1 MKTSKPLVLSST
13 ILAALGAMAMLAPFG
28 TDTYLPAL
36 PVMSSEFGVSGG
48 RAQLSIAAFTIGIAI
63 GQLIL
68 GSLSDRFGRKRIVV
82 TGGILMT
89 IGAALSAL
97 VTTSEML
104 VMLCLIMGF
113 SAAGGVAGGRAVVAD
128 LTSGEASAKPFAIL
142 SMLLSIGPIIGPIAG
157 TILLTLGGWRSIFVG
172 LAIFAALSTLS
183 VILFVPETLPVERR
197 HKGGLG
203 ETFRMARKVLANR
216 QFVSHGAILW
226 FGFGLMFT
234 YICSSSFI
242 IQNVLGLS
250 PAVNAASFA
259 INGTSLVLASL
270 FTARYSTGLAIKRL
284 LNTGVIV
291 QVTAVALL
299 IVIVTVHLYNP
310 WLVLID
316 LFLIGTAM
324 GFVFGPATTMAM
336 MEVRFASGT
345 ASAVLGSF
353 QFLLA
358 AIVTACVGLVPGDA
372 LIQLLVVGGTSE
384 LLVLV
389 SLALG
394 KNAQR
399 KHSNGV
405 PLSQ

>member
-1 MKTSKPLVLSST
+1 MNNTKPLVLTSSM
-13 ILAALGAMAMLAPFG
+13 LAALGAMAMLAPFG

-36 PVMSSEFGVSGG
+36 PVMSAEFGVSGG

-68 GSLSDRFGRKRIVV
+68 GSLSDRLGRKRIVV
-82 TGGILMT
+82 TGGVLMT
-89 IGAALSAL
+89 IGAALAAL

-104 VMLCLIMGF
+104 VLLCLIMGF

-128 LTSGEASAKPFAIL
+128 LTTGEASAKPFAIL
-142 SMLLSIGPIIGPIAG
+142 SMLLSIGPIVGPIAG
-157 TILLTLGGWRSIFVG
+157 TILLALGGWRSIFVG

-183 VILFVPETLPVERR
+183 VILFVPETLPVSKR

-203 ETFRMARKVLANR
+203 ETFRMARKVLANQ

-270 FTARYSTGLAIKRL
+270 FTARYSTGHAIKRL
-284 LNTGVIV
+284 LNVGIIV
-291 QVTAVALL
+291 QVSAVALL
-299 IVIVTVHLYNP
+299 IVIVAGHIYNP
-310 WLVLID
+310 WLVLFD

-324 GFVFGPATTMAM
+324 GFVFGPATAMAM

-372 LIQLLVVGGTSE
+372 LFQLLAVGGTSE

-389 SLALG
+389 SLGLG
-394 KNAQR
+394 NRAER
-399 KHSNGV
+399 KLAHTS
-405 PLSQ
+405 

>member
-1 MKTSKPLVLSST
+1 MKNKPLVLTST
-13 ILAALGAMAMLAPFG
+13 MLASLGAMAMLAPFG

-36 PVMSSEFGVSGG
+36 PVMSAELGVSGG
-48 RAQLSIAAFTIGIAI
+48 RSQLSIAAFTIGIAI

-68 GSLSDRFGRKRIVV
+68 GSLSDRLGRKAIVV
-82 TGGILMT
+82 GGGVLMT
-89 IGAALSAL
+89 IGAALASQ

-104 VMLCLIMGF
+104 VALCFIMGL

-142 SMLLSIGPIIGPIAG
+142 SMLLSIGPIVGPIAG
-157 TILLTLGGWRSIFVG
+157 TILLALGGWRSIFIG

-183 VILFVPETLPVERR
+183 VVLLVPETLPHAKR

-203 ETFRMARKVLANR
+203 ETFRMARRVLANR

-259 INGTSLVLASL
+259 VNGTSLVLASL
-270 FTARYSTGLAIKRL
+270 FTARYSSGHAIKRL
-284 LNTGVIV
+284 LNLGVLV
-291 QVTAVALL
+291 QVSAVVLL
-299 IVIVTVHLYNP
+299 IVIVTAHVYNP
-310 WLVLID
+310 WLVLFD

-324 GFVFGPATTMAM
+324 GFVFGPATAMAM
-336 MEVRFASGT
+336 LEVRFAAGT

-353 QFLLA
+353 QFLIA

-372 LIQLLVVGGTSE
+372 LFQLLVVGGTSE
-384 LLVLV
+384 LLVLLSLWLGNRAERK
-389 SLALG
+389 SLAL
-394 KNAQR
+394 
-399 KHSNGV
+399 S
-405 PLSQ
+405 S

>member
-1 MKTSKPLVLSST
+1 MKNKPLRLT
-13 ILAALGAMAMLAPFG
+13 GTMLASLGAMAMLAPFG

-36 PVMSSEFGVSGG
+36 PVMSAELGVSGG
-48 RAQLSIAAFTIGIAI
+48 RSQLSIAAFTIGIAI

-68 GSLSDRFGRKRIVV
+68 GSLSDRLGRKAIVV
-82 TGGILMT
+82 GGGVLMT
-89 IGAALSAL
+89 IGAVLASQ
-97 VTTSEML
+97 VTSSEML
-104 VMLCLIMGF
+104 VVLCFIMGL

-128 LTSGEASAKPFAIL
+128 LTTGEASAKPFAIL
-142 SMLLSIGPIIGPIAG
+142 SMLLSIGPIVGPIAG
-157 TILLTLGGWRSIFVG
+157 TILLALGGWRSIFIG

-183 VILFVPETLPVERR
+183 VVLLVPETLPPAKR

-203 ETFRMARKVLANR
+203 ETFRMARRVLANR

-270 FTARYSTGLAIKRL
+270 FTARYSTGHAIKRL
-284 LNTGVIV
+284 LNLGVLV
-291 QVTAVALL
+291 QVVAVVIL
-299 IVIVTVHLYNP
+299 IVIVSAHIYNP
-310 WLVLID
+310 WLVLFD

-324 GFVFGPATTMAM
+324 GFVFGPATAMAM
-336 MEVRFASGT
+336 MEVRFAAGT

-372 LIQLLVVGGTSE
+372 LFQLLIVGGTSE
-384 LLVLV
+384 VLVLI
-389 SLALG
+389 SLWLGTRTERKLALV
-394 KNAQR
+394 N
-399 KHSNGV
+399 S
-405 PLSQ
+405 